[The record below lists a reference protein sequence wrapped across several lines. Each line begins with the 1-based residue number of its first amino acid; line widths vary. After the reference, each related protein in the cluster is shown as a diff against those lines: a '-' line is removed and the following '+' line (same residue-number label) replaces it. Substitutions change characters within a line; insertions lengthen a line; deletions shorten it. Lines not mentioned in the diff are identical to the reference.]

1 MSALK
6 DLIAEFCAANVGET
20 ISAAGLYTYVTA
32 KVVCSPGS
40 ETRTLRQLRDKGV
53 ISYFVPD
60 KKKGIY
66 HITGVH

>member
-1 MSALK
+1 MNLSQAV
-6 DLIAEFCAANVGET
+6 AEFCAANVGDT
-20 ISAAGLYTYVTA
+20 ISAAGLYTYVAA

-40 ETRTLRQLRDKGV
+40 ETRVLRQLRDKGIV
-53 ISYFVPD
+53 SYFVPD